1 VGFQGSTK
9 FLVSETIGTAT
20 YHNYNIPSYQLLLP
34 VAKGFP
40 NHPLEPI
47 TSHRKSDIFLGHGQT
62 QAGMGSMVGSGKD
75 CQKFVTETG
84 GMVKNIPEIG

>member
-1 VGFQGSTK
+1 MGFQGSTK

-40 NHPLEPI
+40 NHALEPI
-47 TSHRKSDIFLGHGQT
+47 TSNRKPDIFFGYGQT

-75 CQKFVTETG
+75 CQKFIAETG